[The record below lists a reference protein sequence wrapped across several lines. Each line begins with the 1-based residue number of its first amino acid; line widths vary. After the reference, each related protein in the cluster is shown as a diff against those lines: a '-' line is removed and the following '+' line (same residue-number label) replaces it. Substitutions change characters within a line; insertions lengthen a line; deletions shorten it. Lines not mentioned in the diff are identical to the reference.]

1 MFGLH
6 LTYIFTLFCLF
17 LFGIA
22 FFSTDYFLPKFLTW
36 KSTKLYNQSK
46 IYLDESIDN
55 AGGLLDEGERKNK
68 GGFLSKL
75 VSVGFKKKEQAD
87 ETPMIDSNYSNIEL
101 NSNTEI
107 DDNLGI
113 KEPDIETVKS
123 DMIEAHQNAE
133 KLSDDLST
141 SESDL
146 TEEKSFDLN
155 YDTEEVSDDVNA
167 PTDNEIQDSL
177 LDIEVDANKED
188 DLIDNTIDD
197 DSSDPDG
204 ELELPS
210 FLKRQA
216 N

>member
-1 MFGLH
+1 MSSASFIEKRQ
-6 LTYIFTLFCLF
+6 LTNEINE
-17 LFGIA
+17 IPRVSE
-22 FFSTDYFLPKFLTW
+22 FFSIK
-36 KSTKLYNQSK
+36 
-46 IYLDESIDN
+46 DENISMAMN
-55 AGGLLDEGERKNK
+55 EQLLDEGDRKNK

-87 ETPMIDSNYSNIEL
+87 ATPMIDSNYSNIEL

-123 DMIEAHQNAE
+123 DMIETHQNAE

-146 TEEKSFDLN
+146 ADEKSFDLN

>member
-1 MFGLH
+1 M
-6 LTYIFTLFCLF
+6 
-17 LFGIA
+17 
-22 FFSTDYFLPKFLTW
+22 
-36 KSTKLYNQSK
+36 
-46 IYLDESIDN
+46 
-55 AGGLLDEGERKNK
+55 
-68 GGFLSKL
+68 
-75 VSVGFKKKEQAD
+75 
-87 ETPMIDSNYSNIEL
+87 
-101 NSNTEI
+101 
-107 DDNLGI
+107 
-113 KEPDIETVKS
+113 
-123 DMIEAHQNAE
+123 
-133 KLSDDLST
+133 ST

-146 TEEKSFDLN
+146 AEEKSFDLN
-155 YDTEEVSDDVNA
+155 CDTEEVSDDVNA

>member
-1 MFGLH
+1 MEMLGLDNKK
-6 LTYIFTLFCLF
+6 LKEKGITLLEALVATAIVGVGF
-17 LFGIA
+17 IA
-22 FFSTDYFLPKFLTW
+22 VFQMVNFSLRSIDVSSERTKIGYLSDMVAEDLLAYKN
-36 KSTKLYNQSK
+36 STKSDVKFKDALLAARNSSTASSWN
-46 IYLDESIDN
+46 LSGCNDG
-55 AGGLLDEGERKNK
+55 AG
-68 GGFLSKL
+68 
-75 VSVGFKKKEQAD
+75 
-87 ETPMIDSNYSNIEL
+87 
-101 NSNTEI
+101 I
-107 DDNLGI
+107 DD
-113 KEPDIETVKS
+113 T
-123 DMIEAHQNAE
+123 ATNAE
-133 KLSDDLST
+133 D
-141 SESDL
+141 
-146 TEEKSFDLN
+146 KSFDLN